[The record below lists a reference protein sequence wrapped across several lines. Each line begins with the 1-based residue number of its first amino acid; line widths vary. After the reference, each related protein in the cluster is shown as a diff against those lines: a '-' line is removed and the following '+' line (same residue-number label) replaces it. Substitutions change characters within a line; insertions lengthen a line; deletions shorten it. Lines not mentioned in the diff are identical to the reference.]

1 MLKLVCKVTIGTLV
15 FDFVNSVEINS
26 SWKDLTSTAVIKLP
40 RKVYTIKND
49 KLDSLIKRGD
59 KVKIELGYDDLLVE
73 EFTGYVTSVKPTY
86 PIEITCDDAMYLYKE
101 MPVNPKNFPGNSSIK
116 DVFDYLGIKENDYEA
131 IGGSASN
138 ISLGGL
144 FAITNDEGTIAK
156 VFEKLEK
163 ASAILNIYI
172 RNGKL
177 MVGKQ
182 YDPEK
187 KIADHIF
194 VIGKNVVSSNL
205 TFRKKEEILLDVTAI
220 SKNRNGKQI
229 SVHAGDYTGDKRTL
243 NYDDLTEKQLLEQA
257 NAEVDKLKYTGYT
270 GDFTAFGIPSVQHGD
285 IVNLID
291 LENKERE
298 GTLYVDV
305 VQKTFGTGGYRQK
318 ITLGKVADIK

>member
-1 MLKLVCKVTIGTLV
+1 MLKLVCKVTIGKLI

-49 KLDSLIKRGD
+49 RLDSLIKRGD
-59 KVKIELGYDDLLVE
+59 KVKIELGYDDILID
-73 EFTGYVTSVKPTY
+73 EFAGYVTSVKPTY
-86 PIEITCDDAMYLYKE
+86 PIEITCDDEMFLYKKQG
-101 MPVNPKNFPGNSSIK
+101 VNPKNFPSNSTIK
-116 DVFDYLGIKENDYEA
+116 DVFDYLGIPESKYETV
-131 IGGSASN
+131 GDSASN
-138 ISLGGL
+138 ISLGGS
-144 FAITNDEGTIAK
+144 FAITNDEGTAAK

-182 YDPEK
+182 YDPK
-187 KIADHIF
+187 KRGVDHFF
-194 VIGKNVVSSNL
+194 VIGKNIVTTNL
-205 TFRKKEEILLDVTAI
+205 SFRKKEEILLDVTAI
-220 SKNRNGKQI
+220 SKNANSKQI
-229 SVHAGDYTGDKRTL
+229 TVHAGDHEGDKRTL
-243 NYDDLTEKQLLEQA
+243 TYNDLTQAELQKQA
-257 NAEVDKLKYTGYT
+257 DADVDKLKYTGYT

-285 IVNLID
+285 IVKLID

-298 GTLYVDV
+298 GTLYIDV